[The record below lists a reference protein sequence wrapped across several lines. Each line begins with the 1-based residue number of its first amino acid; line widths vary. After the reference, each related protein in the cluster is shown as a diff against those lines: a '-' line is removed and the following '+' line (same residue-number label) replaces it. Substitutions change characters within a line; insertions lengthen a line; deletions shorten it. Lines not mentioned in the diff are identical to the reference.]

1 MRSILAVAGLVVVV
15 GLGYLGFSSMEG
27 TGQSDASGRE
37 LSSIEEKLAVQGPM
51 GDLFLGDPNAPI
63 TIYEYASLTCSH
75 CGTFH
80 REIYPELKSK
90 YIDTGKVRFILRP
103 FSFDG
108 AATAA
113 FMISRCAGDD
123 RYYKFIDALFDAQNQ
138 WIRGEETMTALA
150 NIAKQGGF
158 TKESFGACLQRADI
172 LADLQAVFKQGSEE
186 IGVNSTPTFYING
199 EMFSG
204 VPVNDAGQ
212 PDFAVF
218 EKILLKHLPES

>member
-1 MRSILAVAGLVVVV
+1 MRTILAVAGLVVVV
-15 GLGYLGFSSMEG
+15 GLGYLGFTFMDN
-27 TGQSDASGRE
+27 TGQSDASGRG
-37 LSSIEEKLAVQGPM
+37 LSSLEEKLAVQGPM
-51 GDLFLGDPNAPI
+51 GDLFLGDENAPI

-80 REIYPELKSK
+80 REIFPELKSK

>member
-15 GLGYLGFSSMEG
+15 GLGYLGYSYA
-27 TGQSDASGRE
+27 QP
-37 LSSIEEKLAVQGPM
+37 SSIEDKLAVQGPM
-51 GDLFLGDPNAPI
+51 GDLFLGDENAPV

-90 YIDTGKVRFILRP
+90 YIDTGKVRFVLRP
-103 FSFDG
+103 FSFDP

-113 FMISRCAGDD
+113 FMISRCSGDD
-123 RYYKFIDALFDAQNQ
+123 RYYKFIDALFNAQGQ
-138 WIRGEETMTALA
+138 WIRNKGQDTMSALA
-150 NIAKQGGF
+150 SIAKQGGF
-158 TKESFGACLQRADI
+158 TEESFGACLQRADI

>member
-1 MRSILAVAGLVVVV
+1 MRSILAIAGLVVVV
-15 GLGYLGFSSMEG
+15 GLGYLGLTFMNDSK
-27 TGQSDASGRE
+27 QSDPSGRE

-51 GDLFLGDPNAPI
+51 GDIALGDPNAPV

-113 FMISRCAGDD
+113 FMLSRCAGDD
-123 RYYKFIDALFDAQNQ
+123 RYYKFIDALFDTQNL
-138 WIRGEETMTALA
+138 WIRGEDTMSALA
-150 NIAKQGGF
+150 GVAKQGGF
-158 TKESFGACLQRADI
+158 TQESFNACLQRADI
-172 LADLQAVFKQGSEE
+172 LADLQAVFKQGAEE
-186 IGVNSTPTFYING
+186 VGVNSTPTLFING

>member
-15 GLGYLGFSSMEG
+15 GLGYLGFSFMDGS
-27 TGQSDASGRE
+27 GQSDASGRE
-37 LSSIEEKLAVQGPM
+37 LSSIEEKLTVEGPM
-51 GDLFLGDPNAPI
+51 GDLVLGDPNAPV

-113 FMISRCAGDD
+113 FMISRCAGDE

-138 WIRGEETMTALA
+138 WIRGDETMNALA
-150 NIAKQGGF
+150 GFAKQGGF
-158 TKESFGACLQRADI
+158 TKESFEACLKREDI
-172 LADLQAVFKQGSEE
+172 FAELQAVFKHGVEE

-199 EMFSG
+199 EQFSG